1 MQSQFVFEWTDE
13 AFQQLD
19 SIKKNISQT
28 DRNYLLKL
36 ANLLESMQIN
46 PFKGI
51 GKPEPLK
58 HDYPSCWSRRITRKD
73 RIIYRVERKSIIII
87 SILGHYNDYKIK

>member
-1 MQSQFVFEWTDE
+1 MQSQYVFDWTDE
-13 AFQQLD
+13 ALRQLD
-19 SIKKNISQT
+19 SIKAGKNEI
-28 DRNYLLKL
+28 NKKYLLKL
-36 ANLLESMQIN
+36 ANLLESIRTN

-87 SILGHYNDYKIK
+87 SILGHYND

>member
-1 MQSQFVFEWTDE
+1 MRSQFVFDWTNE
-13 AFQQLD
+13 ALQQLD
-19 SIKKNISQT
+19 SIKTSKNVT
-28 DRNYLLKL
+28 DKKFLLKL
-36 ANLLESMQIN
+36 TSLLESMQSN

-58 HDYPSCWSRRITRKD
+58 HDYPSFWSRRITYKD

-87 SILGHYNDYKIK
+87 SILGHYND